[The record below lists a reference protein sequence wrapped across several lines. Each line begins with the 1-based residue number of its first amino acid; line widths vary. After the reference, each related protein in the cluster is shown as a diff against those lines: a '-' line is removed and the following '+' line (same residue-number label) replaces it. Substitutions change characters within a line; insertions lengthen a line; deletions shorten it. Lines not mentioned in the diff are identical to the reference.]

1 MAYIGN
7 FPSSPG
13 FVSANFKQNTLTKQ
27 TKTQSGRSI
36 RTTSSTTLWS
46 GTLTFPPMTQA
57 EFRPIQAF
65 VALAQGSLNEFD
77 IVIPTVS
84 QSQAALAGSL
94 IASVDGDS
102 SGANSA
108 GDTSININTNLAAS
122 NALKAG
128 DVVRFQNHTKV
139 YMVTTDV
146 NTDANGNA
154 IMNIQPALVEAV
166 SNGETITTNNVPFR
180 MILLNDL
187 QEFQYGT
194 NQLVN
199 YEIDVDEVL

>member
-13 FVSANFKQNTLTKQ
+13 FTSANFRQNTLTKTTQ
-27 TKTQSGRSI
+27 TQSGRSI
-36 RTTSSTTLWS
+36 RITNSTTLWRA
-46 GTLTFPPMTQA
+46 TLAFPPMTQA
-57 EFRPIQAF
+57 EFRPVQAF
-65 VALAQGSLNEFD
+65 IALAQGPLNEFD

-94 IASVDGDS
+94 VASVDGDS
-102 SGANSA
+102 ASANVA
-108 GDTSININTNLAAS
+108 GDTTININTNLASS

-139 YMVTTDV
+139 YMVTADV
-146 NTDANGNA
+146 NTDSSGNA
-154 IMNIQPALVEAV
+154 IMNIQPALVESV
-166 SNGETITTNNVPFR
+166 SNAETITTNNVPFR
-180 MILLNDL
+180 MHLVNDL
-187 QEFQYGT
+187 QEFTYNT

>member
-13 FVSANFKQNTLTKQ
+13 FTSANFRQNTLTKTTQ
-27 TKTQSGRSI
+27 TQSGRSI
-36 RTTSSTTLWS
+36 RITNSTTLWRA
-46 GTLTFPPMTQA
+46 TLAFPPMTQA
-57 EFRPIQAF
+57 EFRPVQAF
-65 VALAQGSLNEFD
+65 IALAQGPLNEFD

-94 IASVDGDS
+94 VASVDGDS
-102 SGANSA
+102 ASANVA
-108 GDTSININTNLAAS
+108 GDTTININTNLASS

-139 YMVTTDV
+139 YMVTADV
-146 NTDANGNA
+146 NTDSNGNA
-154 IMNIQPALVEAV
+154 IMNIQPALVESV
-166 SNGETITTNNVPFR
+166 SNAETITTNNVPFR
-180 MILLNDL
+180 MHLVNDL
-187 QEFQYGT
+187 QEFTYNT